1 MKNKKKYLKPLNTK
15 MIIMNWKMILLRS
28 LMQEN
33 NAFFLIKLL
42 NQKKYKMT
50 TLIIMT
56 IMKD

>member
-1 MKNKKKYLKPLNTK
+1 MKNKKKYLKPSNTK